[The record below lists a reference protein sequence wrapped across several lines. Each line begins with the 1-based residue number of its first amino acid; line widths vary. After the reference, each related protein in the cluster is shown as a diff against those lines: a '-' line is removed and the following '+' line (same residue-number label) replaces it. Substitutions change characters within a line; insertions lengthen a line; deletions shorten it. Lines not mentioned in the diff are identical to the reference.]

1 VNKYQAT
8 KRILQ
13 HWRQVWAEGVD
24 DIENKVKL
32 LMDSGEFI
40 FFFKYKDEIYG
51 TGESGRLT
59 FAQMKNP
66 SDENTDGWK
75 KEASFTACNLCHL
88 AQNNRTETV
97 FGAKELDGI
106 DVIADK
112 DEVISL
118 CKAALK
124 NSKADKSS

>member
-1 VNKYQAT
+1 
-8 KRILQ
+8 
-13 HWRQVWAEGVD
+13 
-24 DIENKVKL
+24 
-32 LMDSGEFI
+32 MDSGEFI
-40 FFFKYKDEIYG
+40 FFFKYKGDVYG
-51 TGESGRLT
+51 TGESGRLV

-97 FGAKELDGI
+97 FGAKELNDI

-118 CKAALK
+118 CKAAM
-124 NSKADKSS
+124 KSNVGH